1 MLHRDYDGQ
10 TCSIARTLE
19 VVGERWSLL
28 VLREALAGTRRFD
41 DFQSKLGIARNVLQT
56 RLTRLVDEGV
66 LERRLYQ
73 ERPQRYEYV
82 LTPAGRD
89 LLPVLIAL
97 MRWGDAH
104 RAPDG
109 PPTLIRHAGCGGDV
123 TAAMTCGRCGLL
135 WRRASSSSRLDRAR
149 SRRPERERNES
160 GAGSRAPACARDPCH
175 FSRPRNGRAGGG
187 SARCDGG
194 PALRGAGA
202 SRESGAGR
210 RDPRSAERIGD
221 RAPGVGVERGDD
233 LAFALGHEDV
243 VRGDRG

>member
-19 VVGERWSLL
+19 VVGERWTLL

-41 DFQSKLGIARNVLQT
+41 DFQAKLGIARNVLQT
-56 RLTRLVDEGV
+56 RLTRLVDNGV

-123 TAAMTCGRCGLL
+123 TAAMTCERCGAAL
-135 WRRASSSSRLDRAR
+135 A
-149 SRRPERERNES
+149 PRELELAAGP
-160 GAGSRAPACARDPCH
+160 GA
-175 FSRPRNGRAGGG
+175 
-187 SARCDGG
+187 
-194 PALRGAGA
+194 
-202 SRESGAGR
+202 
-210 RDPRSAERIGD
+210 
-221 RAPGVGVERGDD
+221 
-233 LAFALGHEDV
+233 LATA
-243 VRGDRG
+243 

>member
-19 VVGERWSLL
+19 VVGERWTLL

-41 DFQSKLGIARNVLQT
+41 DFQSELGIARNVLQT
-56 RLTRLVDEGV
+56 RLTRLVEDGV

-82 LTPAGRD
+82 LTTAGRD

-104 RAPDG
+104 RAPYG

-123 TAAMTCGRCGLL
+123 TAAMTCERCGEAL
-135 WRRASSSSRLDRAR
+135 A
-149 SRRPERERNES
+149 PRELQLAAGP
-160 GAGSRAPACARDPCH
+160 GALTTA
-175 FSRPRNGRAGGG
+175 
-187 SARCDGG
+187 
-194 PALRGAGA
+194 
-202 SRESGAGR
+202 
-210 RDPRSAERIGD
+210 
-221 RAPGVGVERGDD
+221 
-233 LAFALGHEDV
+233 
-243 VRGDRG
+243 